1 MTERTVSRRA
11 RRRREVAAALL
22 EAAKP
27 LFAQGERFAEIS
39 VARLCEE
46 ADISRTTFYVYFDQG
61 KPELLQAWFD
71 EVMEELDGISEGWW
85 KLDGSSRRNDL
96 RSVIT
101 DIAGA
106 YHRHADALAAVFEA
120 ALFEESLAAGVDEVL
135 GRNAA
140 GLESHLRRGQ
150 KEGWVDAG
158 LSARES
164 AQWLIMLLERAQ
176 LRIVQGV
183 DPVELQMLIEAE
195 TELLWSMLYLGPS
208 ADKRV
213 HGG

>member
-1 MTERTVSRRA
+1 MSEPTVSRRA
-11 RRRREVAAALL
+11 RRRREVAEELL

-46 ADISRTTFYVYFDQG
+46 ADISRTTFYVYFDEG

-71 EVMEELDGISEGWW
+71 DVMEELEGISEAWW
-85 KLDGSSRRNDL
+85 KLDGTSRRDDL

-101 DIAGA
+101 EIAGA
-106 YHRHADALAAVFEA
+106 YHRHADALAAVFEG
-120 ALFEESLAAGVDEVL
+120 ALFEEPLSSAVDEVL
-135 GRNAA
+135 DRNAA
-140 GLESHLRRGQ
+140 SLESHLRRGQ
-150 KEGWVDAG
+150 EQSWVDPS
-158 LSARES
+158 LPARES

-183 DPVELQMLIEAE
+183 DPVELQMLIEAQ
-195 TELLWSMLYLGPS
+195 TELLWNMLYLSSGS
-208 ADKRV
+208 DRRAA
-213 HGG
+213 